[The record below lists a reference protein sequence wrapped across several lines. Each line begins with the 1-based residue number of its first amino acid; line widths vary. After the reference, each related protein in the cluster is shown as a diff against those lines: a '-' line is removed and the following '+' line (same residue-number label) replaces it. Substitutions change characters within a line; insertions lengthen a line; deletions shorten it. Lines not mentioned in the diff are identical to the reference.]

1 MMGEFNDRVVI
12 ITGAAGGIGRAMAEK
27 FGREGANL
35 VLWDVVKPD
44 SVKESL
50 KINGQIISDEVDI
63 TKSASIEEALK
74 KVLSEF
80 KRVDVL
86 VNNAG
91 ITRDALILR
100 MKEEDW
106 DRVIEVNL
114 KGSFLCSK
122 ITAQAMWPQK
132 SGRIVNIAS
141 VIGQIGNIGQVNY
154 SASKAGMIAMTK
166 TCAREFARFGVTVN
180 AVAPGYIQ
188 TPMTEKIPEKIK
200 NQVLEKIPLGKFG
213 TPDDVAE
220 LVMFLA
226 SDRASYIT
234 GQVFRVDGGLVM

>member
-1 MMGEFNDRVVI
+1 MEDFSGRVVI
-12 ITGAAGGIGRAMAEK
+12 ITGAAGGIGRALAEK
-27 FGREGANL
+27 FGFAGANL
-35 VLWDVVKPD
+35 VLWDVIRPD
-44 SVKESL
+44 AVKESL
-50 KINGQIISDEVDI
+50 NISGRIISDEVDI
-63 TKSASIEEALK
+63 TKSVSIETA
-74 KVLSEF
+74 VSNVMSEF
-80 KRVDVL
+80 GRVDVL

-91 ITRDALILR
+91 ITRDALVLR

-122 ITAQAMWPQK
+122 IIAHIMWSQK
-132 SGRIVNIAS
+132 SGRIINIAS

-188 TPMTEKIPEKIK
+188 TPMTEKIPDKIK
-200 NQVLEKIPLGKFG
+200 NQVLERIPLGRFG
-213 TPDDVAE
+213 TPMDVAE
-220 LVMFLA
+220 LVLFLA

>member
-1 MMGEFNDRVVI
+1 MDDFNGKVVI

-27 FGREGANL
+27 FGAAGANL
-35 VLWDVVKPD
+35 VLWDVVRPD
-44 SVKESL
+44 EVRDSL
-50 KINGQIISDEVDI
+50 KIVGKVISEQVDI
-63 TKSASIEEALK
+63 TKTTAIQEASMQVIAEFG
-74 KVLSEF
+74 KVN
-80 KRVDVL
+80 VL

-114 KGSFLCSK
+114 KGAFLCSK
-122 ITAQAMWPQK
+122 IIGQIMWSQK
-132 SGRIVNIAS
+132 SGRIINIAS

-154 SASKAGMIAMTK
+154 SASKAGLIAMTK
-166 TCAREFARFGVTVN
+166 TCAREFARCGVTVN

-188 TPMTEKIPEKIK
+188 TQMTEKIPEKIK
-200 NQVLEKIPLGKFG
+200 NQVLERIPLGKFG
-213 TPDDVAE
+213 TPIDVAE
-220 LVMFLA
+220 LVLFLA

-234 GQVFRVDGGLVM
+234 GQVIRVDGGLVM

>member
-1 MMGEFNDRVVI
+1 MGEFNNKVVI
-12 ITGAAGGIGRAMAEK
+12 ITGAAGGIGRALAEK
-27 FGREGANL
+27 FGMAGANL
-35 VLWDVVKPD
+35 VLWDIVRPDAVKD
-44 SVKESL
+44 SL
-50 KINGQIISDEVDI
+50 KIDGGIISDEVDI
-63 TKSASIEEALK
+63 TRSASIAEALERAIGEFE
-74 KVLSEF
+74 KV
-80 KRVDVL
+80 DIL

-91 ITRDALILR
+91 ITRDALLLR

-114 KGSFLCSK
+114 KGAFLCSK
-122 ITAQAMWPQK
+122 IIGQVMWSHR

-154 SASKAGMIAMTK
+154 SASKAGLIAMTK

-188 TPMTEKIPEKIK
+188 TQMTAKIPEKIK
-200 NQVLEKIPLGKFG
+200 NQVLERIPLGKFG
-213 TPDDVAE
+213 TSDDVAE
-220 LVMFLA
+220 LVLFLA

>member
-1 MMGEFNDRVVI
+1 MKEFEGKVVI
-12 ITGAAGGIGRAMAEK
+12 ITGAAGGIGRSLAEK
-27 FGREGANL
+27 FGKEGANL
-35 VLWDVVKPD
+35 VLWDVVSPD
-44 SVKESL
+44 NVKEAL
-50 KINGQIISDEVDI
+50 NIPGKVICDVVDI
-63 TKSASIEEALK
+63 TKSSSIQESLNKVITEFK
-74 KVLSEF
+74 KVDILI
-80 KRVDVL
+80 
-86 VNNAG
+86 NNAG

-106 DRVIEVNL
+106 DKVIEVNL
-114 KGSFLCSK
+114 KGAFLCSK
-122 ITAQAMWPQK
+122 IIAHVMWTQK
-132 SGRIVNIAS
+132 SGKIVNIAS
-141 VIGQIGNIGQVNY
+141 VIGQIGNIGQCNY

-166 TCAREFARFGVTVN
+166 TFAREFARYGINVN

-200 NQVLEKIPLGKFG
+200 SQVLEKIPLGRMG

-220 LVMFLA
+220 LVCFLA

>member
-1 MMGEFNDRVVI
+1 MGEFNDRVVI

>member
-1 MMGEFNDRVVI
+1 MGEFSGKVVV
-12 ITGAAGGIGRAMAEK
+12 ITGAAGGIGRALAEK
-27 FGREGANL
+27 FGQAGANL
-35 VLWDVVKPD
+35 VLWDVANTEAIKD
-44 SVKESL
+44 SL
-50 KINGQIISDEVDI
+50 NITGKIITDNVDI
-63 TKSASIEEALK
+63 TKSASIEQSLK
-74 KVLSEF
+74 HAMEEF
-80 KRVDVL
+80 GRVDVL

-114 KGSFLCSK
+114 KGAFLCSK
-122 ITAQAMWPQK
+122 IIAHVMWTQK

-141 VIGQIGNIGQVNY
+141 VIGQTGNIGQVNY
-154 SASKAGMIAMTK
+154 AASKAGMIAMTK
-166 TCAREFARFGVTVN
+166 TCAKEFARFGVTVN

-200 NQVLEKIPLGKFG
+200 NQVLERIPLGRFG
-213 TPDDVAE
+213 TPGDVAE
-220 LVMFLA
+220 LVLFLA

>member
-1 MMGEFNDRVVI
+1 MEDFSNKVVI
-12 ITGAAGGIGRAMAEK
+12 ITGAAGGIGMALAEK
-27 FGREGANL
+27 FGKAGANL
-35 VLWDVVKPD
+35 VLWDLVWTD
-44 SVKESL
+44 TAKENL
-50 KINGQIISDEVDI
+50 KSYEKIITDEVDI

-74 KVLSEF
+74 HVMSTF
-80 KRVDVL
+80 GRVDVL

-106 DRVIEVNL
+106 DKVIEVNL
-114 KGSFLCSK
+114 KGAFLCSK
-122 ITAQAMWPQK
+122 IIGHIMWSQK
-132 SGRIVNIAS
+132 SGRIINIAS
-141 VIGQIGNIGQVNY
+141 IIGQIGNIGQVNY

-166 TCAREFARFGVTVN
+166 TCAREFARYGITVN

-200 NQVLEKIPLGKFG
+200 NMVLEKIPLGKFG
-213 TPDDVAE
+213 RPEDVAE
-220 LVMFLA
+220 LVLFLA

>member
-1 MMGEFNDRVVI
+1 MEDFSNKVVI
-12 ITGAAGGIGRAMAEK
+12 ITGAAGGIGMALAEK
-27 FGREGANL
+27 FGKAGANL
-35 VLWDVVKPD
+35 VLWDIVWTD
-44 SVKESL
+44 TAKENL
-50 KINGQIISDEVDI
+50 KSYEKIITDEVDI

-74 KVLSEF
+74 HVMSTF
-80 KRVDVL
+80 GRVDVL

-114 KGSFLCSK
+114 KGAFLCSK
-122 ITAQAMWPQK
+122 IIGHIMWSQK
-132 SGRIVNIAS
+132 SGRIINIAS
-141 VIGQIGNIGQVNY
+141 IIGQIGNIGQVNY

-166 TCAREFARFGVTVN
+166 TCAREFARFGITVN

-200 NQVLEKIPLGKFG
+200 NMVLEKIPLGKFG
-213 TPDDVAE
+213 RPEDVAE
-220 LVMFLA
+220 LVLFLA

>member
-1 MMGEFNDRVVI
+1 MGEFNDRVVI

-35 VLWDVVKPD
+35 VLWDVMKPD

>member
-1 MMGEFNDRVVI
+1 
-12 ITGAAGGIGRAMAEK
+12 EK
-27 FGREGANL
+27 FGMAGANL
-35 VLWDVVKPD
+35 VLWDVVRPD
-44 SVKESL
+44 AVKDSL
-50 KINGQIISDEVDI
+50 KIDGRIVSDEVDI
-63 TKSASIEEALK
+63 TRSTSIEEALK
-74 KVLSEF
+74 RAIGEF
-80 KRVDVL
+80 EKIDVL

-91 ITRDALILR
+91 ITRDALLLR

-106 DRVIEVNL
+106 DRVIDVNL
-114 KGSFLCSK
+114 KGAFLCSK
-122 ITAQAMWPQK
+122 IIGQVMWSQR

-154 SASKAGMIAMTK
+154 SASKAGLIAITK

-188 TPMTEKIPEKIK
+188 TQMTAKIPEKIK
-200 NQVLEKIPLGKFG
+200 NQVFERIPLGKFG
-213 TPDDVAE
+213 TPEDVAE
-220 LVMFLA
+220 LVLFLA

>member
-1 MMGEFNDRVVI
+1 MREFDGRTVI

-27 FGREGANL
+27 FGHAGAFL
-35 VLWDVVKPD
+35 VLWDIIKPD
-44 SVKESL
+44 QVAKSSGASGKM
-50 KINGQIISDEVDI
+50 ICDQVDI
-63 TKSASIEEALK
+63 TKAESIELALK
-74 KVLSEF
+74 RVMEEF
-80 KRVDVL
+80 GRVDVL

-106 DRVIEVNL
+106 DQVMEVNL
-114 KGSFLCSK
+114 KGAFLCSK
-122 ITAQAMWPQK
+122 IIGREMWAKK

-154 SASKAGMIAMTK
+154 SASKAGLIAITK
-166 TCAREFARFGVTVN
+166 TCAREFAKAGITVN

-188 TPMTEKIPEKIK
+188 TPMTDRIPEKIK
-200 NQVLEKIPLGKFG
+200 NMVLEKIPLGKFG
-213 TPDDVAE
+213 TPQDVAE
-220 LVMFLA
+220 LVLFLA